1 MRLSP
6 ETYAGVAERAELL
19 VAPAAMDQ
27 AVDRMAAAI
36 TARLAGT
43 DPLVLCVLTGG
54 LVATGLLLPRLPFQ
68 LRLDYVHATRYRG
81 GTRGGEVA
89 WHYRPSD
96 AIRGEQVLIV
106 DDILDEGVTLDL
118 VARACE
124 EDGACGV
131 HTAVL
136 VAKRRAHRREA
147 DFVGIELPDRY
158 LFGYGLDYRGYFRN
172 APGVFAVAEGDVRA
186 GQ

>member
-1 MRLSP
+1 MKLPP
-6 ETYAGVAERAELL
+6 EAYAAVADRAELL
-19 VAPAAMDQ
+19 VSSSAMDL
-27 AVDRMAAAI
+27 ALDRMAAAI
-36 TARLAGT
+36 TARLGGV

-54 LVATGLLLPRLPFQ
+54 IVATGLLLPRLPFQ

-81 GTRGGEVA
+81 ETRGGELT
-89 WHYRPSD
+89 WHHRPSD

-106 DDILDEGVTLDL
+106 DDILDEGVTLER

-124 EDGACGV
+124 EDGAAGV

-136 VAKRRAHRREA
+136 VAKERAHRREA
-147 DFVGIELPDRY
+147 DFVALEVPDRY

-172 APGVFAVAEGDVRA
+172 AAGIFAVADSDV
-186 GQ
+186 